1 MINCVGRRIF
11 LISILGL
18 LCVTVLHGQSR
29 KKMKK
34 IEKVVSIAQTYLG
47 VPYRYGGMGKDG
59 LDCSALIYNSYRIIG
74 VTLPRTSKEQSKVG
88 STKGWDGLRP
98 GDIVYFKFKNKG
110 EKWYH
115 SGLIT
120 YVGKDDIKFIHASSS
135 RGVVQSSLMADYYKK
150 NVKKFK
156 RII

>member
-1 MINCVGRRIF
+1 
-11 LISILGL
+11 
-18 LCVTVLHGQSR
+18 
-29 KKMKK
+29 MKK
-34 IEKVVSIAQTYLG
+34 IEKVISIAQTYLG
-47 VPYRYGGMGKDG
+47 VPYKYGGMGKDG

-74 VTLPRTSKEQSKVG
+74 VSLPRTAKEQSKIG

-110 EKWYH
+110 ENWYH

-150 NVKKFK
+150 NVKRFK